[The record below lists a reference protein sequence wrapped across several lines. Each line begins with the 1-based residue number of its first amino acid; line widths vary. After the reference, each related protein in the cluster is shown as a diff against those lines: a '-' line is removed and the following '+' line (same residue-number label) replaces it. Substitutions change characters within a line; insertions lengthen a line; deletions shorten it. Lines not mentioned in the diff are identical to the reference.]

1 MKLVYTIAFLL
12 ITACI
17 LTHSQLGIGYSL
29 LGLNLWFEKMIPAL
43 FPFMILSGIMI
54 RMRLTENFSRLLY
67 PVIRPVYKVSRNACY
82 AMIMGFF
89 CGFPMGAKTIA
100 DLSKRNML
108 SAQEAEFLLAFCN
121 NIGPVYFCGFVLPL
135 LGRELLLPY
144 VFGMYGI
151 PLIYGFLLRKT
162 LYRHLNLS
170 AANIR
175 NVAIT
180 EASPSLQ
187 DTVFSLKTNSHKHA
201 PVLPN
206 HKDKTSGSEL
216 SVKVSAPQS
225 LLYEI
230 DDAVNSSIQSI
241 LSLGGYMILFNLLN
255 LPFHIICGKTP
266 VFLAPLLEITGGL
279 KLSAAASA
287 SSGRILYML
296 LLLPFGGLSCIAQTN
311 SCIKGTGLSLTAYT
325 IHKIA
330 LTIFTGIYYLLWF
343 LLSPSSFLR

>member
-54 RMRLTENFSRLLY
+54 RMRLTENFSKLLY

-100 DLSKRNML
+100 DLLKRNML
-108 SAQEAEFLLAFCN
+108 SVQEAEFLLSFCN

-135 LGRELLLPY
+135 LGRKLLLPY

-151 PLIYGFLLRKT
+151 PLTYGFLLRKT

-170 AANIR
+170 AANIQ

-180 EASPSLQ
+180 EAPPSLQ
-187 DTVFSLKTNSHKHA
+187 DAAS
-201 PVLPN
+201 
-206 HKDKTSGSEL
+206 TSGFGH
-216 SVKVSAPQS
+216 SVKVSAPQN

-325 IHKIA
+325 LHKTV
-330 LTIFTGIYYLLWF
+330 LTILTGLYYLLWF